1 MREKHLTSMCHS
13 NENVDAPN
21 ELNSY
26 RVFTSQHASYM
37 ILNASHFTNQK
48 AKMSRERERKVD
60 FLLHISILNAIK
72 MMRRNEQCKGT
83 RQ

>member
-1 MREKHLTSMCHS
+1 MSERVREKHLTSMCHS

-48 AKMSRERERKVD
+48 AKMSRERER
-60 FLLHISILNAIK
+60 
-72 MMRRNEQCKGT
+72 EKGGFFIAHFYSECHKNDAT
-83 RQ
+83 K